1 MTTKPKNSIPNRF
14 VMNQVLTEEG
24 KKNKDIVV
32 LTSDSRGS
40 AKLADFVEAL
50 PDQIVEVGI
59 AEQNIVSIASGL
71 AHSGKR
77 AFAVSPAAF
86 LSMRSIEQVK
96 VDVAYSDTNVKLVG
110 ISGGVAY
117 GQLGMSHH
125 SLQDLAVTRAIPNL
139 QVMMPADR
147 FETEK
152 MFKALVESDHPAY
165 IRIGRNPV
173 EDSYESTDYEF
184 EIGKAVTMKDGS
196 DLTLIA
202 SGETVRPALDTA
214 ERLEKEGISTR
225 VINMHT
231 IKPLDEAVIMKAA
244 EETSAIIS
252 VEEHSIYGGLGGAIA
267 EVLAD
272 KPEIA
277 VPHKIIGIADEPPI
291 TGDSKQVFE
300 HYGLHPDYLTK
311 IGKELLDR

>member
-1 MTTKPKNSIPNRF
+1 MKFKEKNSIPNRE
-14 VMNQVLTEEG
+14 VMCKVLLKEG
-24 KKNKDIVV
+24 KENRDITV

-40 AKLADFVEAL
+40 AKLADFAEAL
-50 PDQIVEVGI
+50 PDQLVEVGI
-59 AEQNIVSIASGL
+59 SEQNIVSIAAGM

-77 AFAVSPAAF
+77 SFAVSPAAF

-152 MFKALVESDHPAY
+152 MFEALCHSDQPAY

-173 EDSYESTDYEF
+173 EDTYDSTDYDF
-184 EIGKAVTMKDGS
+184 EIGKAVTLKDGN
-196 DLTLIA
+196 DITIIA
-202 SGETVRPALDTA
+202 SGEAVRPALDTA
-214 ERLEKEGISTR
+214 ERLKKEGITAR

-231 IKPLDEAVIMKAA
+231 IKPLDREVIIKAA
-244 EETSAIIS
+244 KETKAIIS

-267 EVLAD
+267 ETLSD
-272 KPEIA
+272 QHS
-277 VPHKIIGIADEPPI
+277 VPHKIVGIADEPAI
-291 TGDSKQVFE
+291 TGNSQEVFK
-300 HYGLHPDYLTK
+300 HYGLHPEYLTK
-311 IGKELLDR
+311 VAKNLLGK